1 MDNIGH
7 AEWTREASC
16 WESAKCVQHEGADAG
31 AEPGR
36 LFFGSSN
43 VMMKAEV
50 REAGALEQYV
60 TGSFLARTWARGAN
74 ASEIELMYAET
85 VRGQSRF

>member
-1 MDNIGH
+1 MQRALLQEDVGVH
-7 AEWTREASC
+7 RSTLSRDSRA
-16 WESAKCVQHEGADAG
+16 VDAG